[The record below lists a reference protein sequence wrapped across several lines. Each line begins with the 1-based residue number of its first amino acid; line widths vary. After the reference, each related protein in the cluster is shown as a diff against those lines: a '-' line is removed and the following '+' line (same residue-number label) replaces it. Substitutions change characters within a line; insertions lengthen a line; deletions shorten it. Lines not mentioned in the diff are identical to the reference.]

1 MRPTRHALGYRLDAV
16 AGLRLPPNGGLT
28 DRRKGPAP
36 LSRLGHRT
44 DMQGPTGPEGAGSK
58 GDTPMGAK
66 QLTFDQDAREKIR
79 AGVQKLAKAVKVTY
93 GPRGRNAVIDRG
105 WGSPNIT
112 KDGVT
117 VAEEVELQDPYE
129 DMGAQLVKEAA
140 TKTSDVAGDGTT
152 TATVLAESMFLGA
165 HKYVAAGAGVAAL
178 GRGMKTAAQA
188 AVASLEKMARKVS
201 TEKQHVKQ
209 VASIAAN
216 GDNEIGS
223 MIAEAMDK
231 VGKDGV
237 ITIEEG
243 KTLDTTV
250 NVIQGMQF
258 DRGFLSPHFVTDPD
272 RMEAVLEKP
281 LILIWGEKISAAAK
295 LVPLLESI
303 SKTGRS
309 LLIIAEDVEGDAL
322 ATLVLNRLRGV
333 VQTVAVKAPGYGD
346 RRKAMLEDIAI
357 LTGAKAMFPDVGA
370 DLEQV
375 TLDDLGSCRRVTVDG
390 DSTVIVDGVGQAS
403 ALSARL
409 MQIRRETENTDS
421 DYDREKLQERLAKL
435 AGGVAQIEVGAATE
449 TEMKEKKARVEDA
462 LHATR
467 AAVEE
472 GILAGGGTAFVRAEK
487 AVKKLLDETEGDEA
501 LGVQVVLDS
510 LQVPLRT
517 IADNAG
523 YEGHVVLRN
532 VRKAKQT
539 VGFDAHTG
547 KETDMFDAGIVDPTK
562 VSRSALQ
569 NAASVAAL
577 LMSTDTL
584 IADLP
589 EEEGEAAPGMDE
601 DF

>member
-1 MRPTRHALGYRLDAV
+1 
-16 AGLRLPPNGGLT
+16 
-28 DRRKGPAP
+28 
-36 LSRLGHRT
+36 
-44 DMQGPTGPEGAGSK
+44 
-58 GDTPMGAK
+58 MGAK
-66 QLTFDQDAREKIR
+66 QLTFDQEAREKIR
-79 AGVQKLAKAVKVTY
+79 AGVQKLARAVKITY

-117 VAEEVELQDPYE
+117 VAEEVELKDPYE

-165 HKYVAAGAGVAAL
+165 HKYAASGASTAAL
-178 GRGMKTAAQA
+178 ARGMRSATEV
-188 AVASLEKMARKVS
+188 AVEALAKMARKVS
-201 TEKQHVKQ
+201 AEKAHVKQ
-209 VASIAAN
+209 VATIAAN
-216 GDNEIGS
+216 GDSEIGS
-223 MIAEAMDK
+223 KLAEAMDK

-250 NVIQGMQF
+250 SVIQGMQF

-272 RMEAVLEKP
+272 RMEAILEAPYVL
-281 LILIWGEKISAAAK
+281 LWGDKISAATK
-295 LVPLLESI
+295 LVPLLESV
-303 SKTGRS
+303 SKTGRP
-309 LLIIAEDVEGDAL
+309 LLLIAEDIEGDAL
-322 ATLVLNRLRGV
+322 ATLVLNKLRGV
-333 VQTVAVKAPGYGD
+333 VNTVAVKAPGYGD

-357 LTGAKAMFPDVGA
+357 LTGARPISKELGVE
-370 DLEQV
+370 LETL
-375 TLDDLGSCRRVTVDG
+375 TLDDLGTCRRVTVDG
-390 DSTVIVDGVGQAS
+390 DTTIIVDGGGKAKD
-403 ALSARL
+403 LTAR
-409 MQIRRETENTDS
+409 MAQIRGEVDASDS

-472 GILAGGGTAFVRAEK
+472 GILPGGGTAFVRAEK
-487 AVKKLLDETEGDEA
+487 AVAKLLDSAEGDEA

-517 IADNAG
+517 LADNAG
-523 YEGHVVLRN
+523 FEGHVVLRN
-532 VRKAKQT
+532 VRKAAKT
-539 VGFDAHTG
+539 VGFDANKG
-547 KETDMFDAGIVDPTK
+547 ENADMFEAGIVDPTK
-562 VSRSALQ
+562 VARSALQ
-569 NAASVAAL
+569 NATSVAAL

-584 IADLP
+584 VANLP
-589 EEEGEAAPGMDE
+589 EKDDHDEAGMDE

>member
-1 MRPTRHALGYRLDAV
+1 
-16 AGLRLPPNGGLT
+16 
-28 DRRKGPAP
+28 
-36 LSRLGHRT
+36 
-44 DMQGPTGPEGAGSK
+44 
-58 GDTPMGAK
+58 MGAK
-66 QLTFDQDAREKIR
+66 QLTFDQEAREKIR
-79 AGVQKLAKAVKVTY
+79 AGVQKLARAVKTTY

-117 VAEEVELQDPYE
+117 VAEEVELADPYE

-152 TATVLAESMFLGA
+152 TATVLAESMYLEG
-165 HKYVAAGAGVAAL
+165 HKYVTAGAGSAAL
-178 GRGMKTAAQA
+178 GRGIRAATAA
-188 AVASLEKMARKVS
+188 AVGALGKMARKVS
-201 TEKQHVKQ
+201 VQKQHVMQ

-216 GDNEIGS
+216 GDTEIGS
-223 MIAEAMDK
+223 KIAEAMDK

-258 DRGFLSPHFVTDPD
+258 DRGFLSPHFVTDPE
-272 RMEAVLEKP
+272 RMEAVLDKP
-281 LILIWGEKISAAAK
+281 YILVWGDKISAATK
-295 LVPLLESI
+295 LVPLLETV

-322 ATLVLNRLRGV
+322 ATLVLNRLRGI

-357 LTGAKAMFPDVGA
+357 LTGATALFKDEGR
-370 DLEQV
+370 DLEKIS
-375 TLDDLGSCRRVTVDG
+375 LDDLGTCRRATIDADATTIVDG
-390 DSTVIVDGVGQAS
+390 DGQAS
-403 ALSARL
+403 SLSSRLAL
-409 MQIRRETENTDS
+409 IRREIENTDS

-472 GILAGGGTAFVRAEK
+472 GILPGGGTAFVRVEK
-487 AVKKLLDETEGDEA
+487 AVSKLLEKTEGDEA
-501 LGVQVVLDS
+501 LGVRVVLEALS
-510 LQVPLRT
+510 VPLRS

-523 YEGHVVLRN
+523 HEGHVVLRN
-532 VRKAKQT
+532 VRKSAQS
-539 VGFDAHTG
+539 VGFDVQTG
-547 KETDMFDAGIVDPTK
+547 EITDMFEAGIVDPTK
-562 VSRSALQ
+562 VARTALQ

-584 IADLP
+584 VANLP
-589 EEEGEAAPGMDE
+589 EEDAAPEPGMDE
-601 DF
+601 DY